1 MTAHDPDRELD
12 ALLGEGG
19 GKVGDLYRRL
29 PRYEPPRRLDRA
41 VLGEAAR
48 AVHSGKP
55 PRRQRWIVG
64 VGSAA
69 GLVLA
74 AGIAWRI
81 GHDPMSSSEVAPATE
96 TQRVVPVEP
105 IDEAARPKRE
115 ELAQPKAEPESDT
128 ANAPASNA
136 AGAVNPRQDAA
147 PQKEVVRKTR
157 ASAKPATP
165 PAMAEPPKP
174 APAPAAAPPPQA
186 FPGAA
191 EQRERAQDDFEKS
204 GKGKLGVSET
214 GAAAAD
220 KRAPAAAR
228 GVSSPTVPS
237 SSVELQRDMQ
247 LAPHDWLAHIRQLM
261 QQGRTQQATE
271 SLRLFV
277 RSHPDV
283 RVPDDLSPLLD

>member
-1 MTAHDPDRELD
+1 MSARDPDD
-12 ALLGEGG
+12 LLRDGG
-19 GKVGDLYRRL
+19 GEIGDLYRRL

-41 VLGEAAR
+41 VLNEAAR

-74 AGIAWRI
+74 AGLAWRI
-81 GHDPMSSSEVAPATE
+81 GHEPMTKN
-96 TQRVVPVEP
+96 
-105 IDEAARPKRE
+105 D
-115 ELAQPKAEPESDT
+115 
-128 ANAPASNA
+128 
-136 AGAVNPRQDAA
+136 AV
-147 PQKEVVRKTR
+147 
-157 ASAKPATP
+157 
-165 PAMAEPPKP
+165 
-174 APAPAAAPPPQA
+174 APAAAPTVVPVQPIDRFPRGKHEAPAGTESQA
-186 FPGAA
+186 PSLDAARAPAA
-191 EQRERAQDDFEKS
+191 EQRAAGAVGNRQDQPKPLRKQRAESKPASAAPMQAEAPPP
-204 GKGKLGVSET
+204 
-214 GAAAAD
+214 AAAPAPKAFPTDERDTEQAKDAD
-220 KRAPAAAR
+220 KMQEGFSAGRAEQAPAAAAAEKRATTPNLR
-228 GVSSPTVPS
+228 GRASPTLPS
-237 SSVELQRDMQ
+237 SSIELQRDMQ

>member
-19 GKVGDLYRRL
+19 GKIGDLYRRL

-81 GHDPMSSSEVAPATE
+81 GHDAMSPGEMPATE
-96 TQRVVPVEP
+96 SRRVVPVEP
-105 IDEAARPKRE
+105 IDEAAHAKRE
-115 ELAQPKAEPESDT
+115 ELAQPKSEADAAS
-128 ANAPASNA
+128 APASNA
-136 AGAVNPRQDAA
+136 AGAVNPRQDTA
-147 PQKEVVRKTR
+147 PQKEVVRKSR
-157 ASAKPATP
+157 ASAKPSTP
-165 PAMAEPPKP
+165 PAMAEPPTP

-204 GKGKLGVSET
+204 GKDKLGVSET

-228 GVSSPTVPS
+228 GAASPTVPS
-237 SSVELQRDMQ
+237 SSIELQRDMQ

-277 RSHPDV
+277 RAHPDA
-283 RVPDDLSPLLD
+283 RVPDDLRPLLD

>member
-1 MTAHDPDRELD
+1 MSAHDPDRELD

-19 GKVGDLYRRL
+19 GKIGDLYRRL

-81 GHDPMSSSEVAPATE
+81 GHDAMSPSEAPATE
-96 TQRVVPVEP
+96 TRRVVPVEP
-105 IDEAARPKRE
+105 IDEAARAKHE
-115 ELAQPKAEPESDT
+115 ELAQPKTDADAAS
-128 ANAPASNA
+128 APASNA
-136 AGAVNPRQDAA
+136 AGEISPRQDTA
-147 PQKEVVRKTR
+147 PQKEIVHKTR

-165 PAMAEPPKP
+165 PAIAEPPKP

-186 FPGAA
+186 FTGAA
-191 EQRERAQDDFEKS
+191 EQRARAQDDFEKS
-204 GKGKLGVSET
+204 GKDKLGVSET

-228 GVSSPTVPS
+228 GVASPTVPS
-237 SSVELQRDMQ
+237 GSIELQRDMQ